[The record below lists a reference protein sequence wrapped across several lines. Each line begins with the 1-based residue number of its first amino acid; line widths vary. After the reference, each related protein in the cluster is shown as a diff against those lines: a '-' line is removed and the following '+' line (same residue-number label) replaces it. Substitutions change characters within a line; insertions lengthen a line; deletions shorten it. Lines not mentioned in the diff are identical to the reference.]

1 MRFLL
6 KFYHACAVH
15 GGGRTSSGDVF
26 LPFKGIAQETI
37 QLGACDYIV
46 KPFRFEQLETHL
58 AMCLLMN

>member
-1 MRFLL
+1 
-6 KFYHACAVH
+6 
-15 GGGRTSSGDVF
+15 

-58 AMCLLMN
+58 AMYLLMH

>member
-37 QLGACDYIV
+37 QL

-58 AMCLLMN
+58 AMYLLMH